1 MYVRVQKAM
10 CGFLKS
16 TLFFYEKLVGD
27 PEAHGFEI
35 NPYDPCVE
43 NKTVGGKQLRFTWH
57 VDNLNI
63 FHVDR
68 KVVLDTIVWLESIYE
83 EMHGTRGKR
92 QKYLGMWMDYSK
104 RGEVKISIGGYLRE
118 FLDNFP

>member
-43 NKTVGGKQLRFTWH
+43 NKTVGGKHLTIIWH
-57 VDNLNI
+57 VDDLKI
-63 FHVDR
+63 SHVDT
-68 KVVLDTIVWLESIYE
+68 KVISETIVRMDSICGD
-83 EMHGTRGKR
+83 MHGTCGKR
-92 QKYLGMWMDYSK
+92 HKYLVCGWIT
-104 RGEVKISIGGYLRE
+104 RRE
-118 FLDNFP
+118 GR